1 MLELLSLPFMWMAL
15 AAGLLVGCLCAYLGI
30 FLILKRIVFVG
41 VALSEIAAAGLAL
54 GLSLQSWLGGA
65 AESAPEI
72 SRLVSLVVTLVGIV
86 LFWIPIAERR
96 ISRESLI
103 GYAYAAAG
111 AVAVLLVAKNPT
123 GELHDLDLLSGNLLL
138 VDASDLA
145 VIAAVTAAIG
155 LLHAALRKEFLFV
168 SLDFETATAAGLPGR
183 FYDFLIYLSVG
194 ATIATAMRLVG
205 VLFVF
210 GSLVIPALTGLLL
223 ARRLRQATFYALAA
237 AAAGVVSGLLAS
249 FWLDL
254 PTGAAVVVAYALL
267 FLSAVVLRRL
277 VQA

>member
-54 GLSLQSWLGGA
+54 GLVLQSWLGGA

-86 LFWIPIAERR
+86 LFWIPDASRR

-138 VDASDLA
+138 VDASDLV

-155 LLHAALRKEFLFV
+155 VLHAALRKEFLFV

-194 ATIATAMRLVG
+194 SAIATAMRLVG

-237 AAAGVVSGLLAS
+237 AAAGVVCGLLGS